1 MQALL
6 QSAAPSGENPALAV
20 PGLTLLSGENPALA
34 VPGLTLLSGENPALA
49 CFKPPLLCNDV
60 CVVGY
65 LCSLLNWRVPFLSW
79 MAILVFLGGTVLF
92 YLVPIRYVILVWG
105 INKYTK
111 RLRTPNYI
119 SNNELLDFLSRCPTN
134 KQLQQWQ
141 EFPLALYHRP
151 PPNTKSH
158 KKSIRK
164 TK

>member
-1 MQALL
+1 MIVL
-6 QSAAPSGENPALAV
+6 GRDKENCTYCKASSHHLEHYGPIYETL
-20 PGLTLLSGENPALA
+20 GLDGH
-34 VPGLTLLSGENPALA
+34 V
-49 CFKPPLLCNDV
+49 FDF
-60 CVVGY
+60 

-79 MAILVFLGGTVLF
+79 MAVLVFLGGTVLF
-92 YLVPIRYVILVWG
+92 YVVPIRYLILIWG

-111 RLRTPNYI
+111 RLRKPNYI

-141 EFPLALYHRP
+141 ELSLAVYHRQQS
-151 PPNTKSH
+151 NSKIQN